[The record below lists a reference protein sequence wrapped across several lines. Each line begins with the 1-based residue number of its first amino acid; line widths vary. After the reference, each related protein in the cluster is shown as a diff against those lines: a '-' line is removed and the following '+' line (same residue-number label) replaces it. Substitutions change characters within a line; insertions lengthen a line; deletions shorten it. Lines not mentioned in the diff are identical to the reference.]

1 MIKHFYTVEKLD
13 SKDIR
18 YFLHKIDEIKEI
30 NPQYLTSCMNPKT
43 KHKVSITLSEREAK
57 IVEKYGKATNVLI
70 NYLQEAELHE
80 GYQY

>member
-1 MIKHFYTVEKLD
+1 MRKYFYTRNKID
-13 SKDIR
+13 SRDVR
-18 YFLHKIDEIKEI
+18 YFLHKIEELKEI
-30 NPQYLTSCMNPKT
+30 NPEYLVQAVKYEK

-57 IVEKYGKATNVLI
+57 IVEKYGKATDILI